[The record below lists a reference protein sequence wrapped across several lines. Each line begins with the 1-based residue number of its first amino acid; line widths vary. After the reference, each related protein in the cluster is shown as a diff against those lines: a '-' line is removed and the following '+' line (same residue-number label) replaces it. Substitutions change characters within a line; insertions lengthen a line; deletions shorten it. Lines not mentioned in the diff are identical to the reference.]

1 METVYQDTGVENAGE
16 FLWSM
21 NKKTGIDCVMA
32 QEKKEQVIEVKLGPG
47 LREIGDLQTLLKKC
61 IDQGFPLVA
70 ISRATKLPE
79 AELQEYLNG
88 SLPSDFSR
96 TEYLHVFLILLL
108 HEKPVS
114 DTYYR
119 DLMDGLIRVFEIPE
133 ETIARY
139 ADVSADELNGFEK
152 SDKREHIERCIA
164 HLFVTFMRDSRFTC
178 ENGLWVTKGCGESEQ
193 KEENQ

>member
-1 METVYQDTGVENAGE
+1 MD
-16 FLWSM
+16 
-21 NKKTGIDCVMA
+21 
-32 QEKKEQVIEVKLGPG
+32 QEKNEQVIEVKLRSGI
-47 LREIGDLQTLLKKC
+47 REIDDLQTLLKKC
-61 IDQGFPLVA
+61 LDQGFPLVA

-96 TEYLHVFLILLL
+96 IEYLNIFLILLL

-119 DLMDGLIRVFEIPE
+119 DLMDGLTHVFEIPE
-133 ETIARY
+133 DTIARY
-139 ADVSADELNGFEK
+139 AGVSADELNEFEK

-178 ENGLWVTKGCGESEQ
+178 ENGPWVIEGCGEADQ

>member
-1 METVYQDTGVENAGE
+1 MD
-16 FLWSM
+16 
-21 NKKTGIDCVMA
+21 
-32 QEKKEQVIEVKLGPG
+32 QEKNEQVIEVKLGPG
-47 LREIGDLQTLLKKC
+47 MREIDDLPVLLKRC
-61 IDQGFPLVA
+61 IDEGFPLVA

-79 AELQEYLNG
+79 AELQEYLSG

-96 TEYLHVFLILLL
+96 IEYLNIFLILLL

-119 DLMDGLIRVFEIPE
+119 DLMDGLTHVFEIPE
-133 ETIARY
+133 DTIARY
-139 ADVSADELNGFEK
+139 AGVSMDELNAFEN

-178 ENGLWVTKGCGESEQ
+178 EDGPWVIEGCGETEQ

>member
-1 METVYQDTGVENAGE
+1 M
-16 FLWSM
+16 
-21 NKKTGIDCVMA
+21 KKRTF
-32 QEKKEQVIEVKLGPG
+32 IEVKPGPG
-47 LREIGDLQTLLKKC
+47 MREIDDLPVLLKRC
-61 IDQGFPLVA
+61 MDAGFPLTA

-79 AELQEYLNG
+79 SELQEYLSG

-96 TEYLHVFLILLL
+96 IEYLNIFLILLL

-119 DLMDGLIRVFEIPE
+119 DLMDGLTHVFEIPE
-133 ETIARY
+133 DTIARY
-139 ADVSADELNGFEK
+139 AGVSADELNGFEK

-178 ENGLWVTKGCGESEQ
+178 ENGPWVIEGCGEADQ

>member
-1 METVYQDTGVENAGE
+1 MD
-16 FLWSM
+16 
-21 NKKTGIDCVMA
+21 
-32 QEKKEQVIEVKLGPG
+32 QEKNEQVIEVKLGSG
-47 LREIGDLQTLLKKC
+47 IREIDDLQTLLKTC
-61 IDQGFPLVA
+61 LDQGFPLVA

-79 AELQEYLNG
+79 AELQEYLSG

-96 TEYLHVFLILLL
+96 IEYLNIFLILLL

-119 DLMDGLIRVFEIPE
+119 DLMDGLTHVFEIPE
-133 ETIARY
+133 DTIARY
-139 ADVSADELNGFEK
+139 AGVSADELNGFEK
-152 SDKREHIERCIA
+152 SDKGEHIERCIA

-178 ENGLWVTKGCGESEQ
+178 ENGPWVIEGCGEADQ

>member
-1 METVYQDTGVENAGE
+1 MD
-16 FLWSM
+16 
-21 NKKTGIDCVMA
+21 
-32 QEKKEQVIEVKLGPG
+32 QEKNEQVIEAKLGSG
-47 LREIGDLQTLLKKC
+47 IRQRDDLQTLLKTC
-61 IDQGFPLVA
+61 SAQGVPLVA
-70 ISRATKLPE
+70 LSRATKLPE

-96 TEYLHVFLILLL
+96 IEYLNIFLILLL

-119 DLMDGLIRVFEIPE
+119 DLMDGLTHVFEIPE
-133 ETIARY
+133 DTIARY
-139 ADVSADELNGFEK
+139 AGVSMDELNAFEN

-178 ENGLWVTKGCGESEQ
+178 EDGPWVIEGCGETEQ

>member
-1 METVYQDTGVENAGE
+1 MD
-16 FLWSM
+16 
-21 NKKTGIDCVMA
+21 
-32 QEKKEQVIEVKLGPG
+32 QEKNEQVIEVKLGSG
-47 LREIGDLQTLLKKC
+47 IRKIDDLQTLLKTC
-61 IDQGFPLVA
+61 LDQGFPLVA

-79 AELQEYLNG
+79 AELQEYLSG

-96 TEYLHVFLILLL
+96 IEYLNIFLILLL

-119 DLMDGLIRVFEIPE
+119 DLMDGLTHVFEIPE
-133 ETIARY
+133 DTIARY
-139 ADVSADELNGFEK
+139 AGVSMDELNAFEN
-152 SDKREHIERCIA
+152 SDKRENIERCIA

-178 ENGLWVTKGCGESEQ
+178 EDGPWVIEGCGETEQ

>member
-1 METVYQDTGVENAGE
+1 MD
-16 FLWSM
+16 
-21 NKKTGIDCVMA
+21 
-32 QEKKEQVIEVKLGPG
+32 QEKNEQVIEVKLGSG
-47 LREIGDLQTLLKKC
+47 IRKIDDLQTLLKTC
-61 IDQGFPLVA
+61 LDQGFPLVA

-79 AELQEYLNG
+79 AELHEYLYG
-88 SLPSDFSR
+88 SLASVFSR
-96 TEYLHVFLILLL
+96 VENLNIFLILLL

-119 DLMDGLIRVFEIPE
+119 DLMDGLTHVFEIPE
-133 ETIARY
+133 DTIARY
-139 ADVSADELNGFEK
+139 AGVSMDELNAFEN

-178 ENGLWVTKGCGESEQ
+178 EDGPWVIEGCGETEQ